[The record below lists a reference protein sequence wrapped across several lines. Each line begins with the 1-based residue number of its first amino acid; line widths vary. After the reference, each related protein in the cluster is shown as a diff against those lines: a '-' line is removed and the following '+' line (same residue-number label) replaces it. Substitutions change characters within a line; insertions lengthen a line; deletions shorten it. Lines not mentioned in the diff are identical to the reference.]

1 MKLLSIDIET
11 FSSYDLP
18 DCGVYRYAEAPDF
31 AILLFACSV
40 DGGPVEVTDLA
51 CGEELPPDI
60 LSALTDGKV
69 LKTAWNAAF
78 ERTCI
83 ARHTGLPLP
92 AQQWE
97 CTMVRALYAGLP
109 AGLDQ
114 AAAALGTGAQK
125 MREGKALIRYFS
137 MPCKPT
143 KANGMRARNLPEHDP
158 EKWETFKEYCAA
170 DVRAE
175 NRLRDAL
182 GDVTIPG
189 GERKLYILDQAI
201 NDRGV
206 CADMHLADKAARMSH
221 VHTGLLMAEAGE
233 ITGLDNPNSVMQ
245 LKKWFNGKLGEEVE
259 TLNRE
264 ALDGIDVTDG
274 AVARVVELRRELGKT
289 SVKKYEALQS
299 AVCRDGRVRGLLQ
312 FYGANRTGRWA
323 GRLVQLQNL
332 PRNYL
337 PDLDTARRAVLDG
350 DREIVET
357 LYGDVPGTLS
367 QLTRTAFTAPAGHT
381 LAICDFSAIEAR
393 VVAWLSGE
401 RWRLEVFQTHGKIY
415 EASAAMMFRV
425 PIEEITKTD
434 PRRQKG
440 KIAELALGYGGGVA
454 ALRAMGAERI
464 GLTDAEMQGIVQ
476 DWREANP
483 RIVGMWKAAE
493 TAATRAIRGAKCRIG
508 ESLAMRCENGA
519 LTVELPS
526 GRKLYY
532 RNAQVVRSVKF
543 GRETDA
549 VIYQG
554 LNQTTHRWESQETY
568 GGRLV
573 ENIVQAI
580 ARDCLA
586 CALLEAERSGIR
598 CVFHVHDEIAA
609 EVPEEEA
616 EEALERLR
624 RIFAASPEWAPGLPL
639 KGDGFISKYYKKE

>member
-18 DCGVYRYAEAPDF
+18 GCGVYRYAEAPDF
-31 AILLFACSV
+31 TILLFAYSV
-40 DGGPVEVTDLA
+40 DGGPVEVCDMA
-51 CGEELPPDI
+51 RGEELPPDV
-60 LSALTDGKV
+60 LSALTDEKV
-69 LKTAWNAAF
+69 LKTAYNAAF

-83 ARHTGLPLP
+83 ARHTGLHLP
-92 AQQWE
+92 ARQWE
-97 CTMVRALYAGLP
+97 CTMVKALYAGLP

-143 KANGMRARNLPEHDP
+143 KANGMRGRNLPEHDP
-158 EKWETFKEYCAA
+158 EKWEAFKEYCAA

-175 NRLRDAL
+175 NRLRQAL
-182 GDVTIPG
+182 EDVVIPE
-189 GERKLYILDQAI
+189 GERRLYVADQEI

-206 CADMHLADKAARMSH
+206 YADMRLADNAARMSR
-221 VHTGLLMAEAGE
+221 VQTGLLMAEAGE
-233 ITGLDNPNSVMQ
+233 ITGIDNPNSVMQ
-245 LKKWFNGKLGEEVE
+245 LKKWFSGKLGEEVE

-274 AVARVVELRRELGKT
+274 AVARMVELRRELGKT

-350 DREIVET
+350 DREIVEM
-357 LYGDVPGTLS
+357 LYGDLPGTLS
-367 QLTRTAFTAPAGHT
+367 QLTRTAFTAPAGST
-381 LAICDFSAIEAR
+381 LVICDFSAIEAR
-393 VVAWLSGE
+393 VTAWLAGE
-401 RWRLEVFQTHGKIY
+401 RWRLDVFKTHGRIY

-425 PIEEITKTD
+425 PVEDITKTD

-454 ALRAMGAERI
+454 ALKTMGGERI
-464 GLTDAEMQGIVQ
+464 GLTEAEMQEIVRN
-476 DWREANP
+476 WREANP
-483 RIVGMWKAAE
+483 RITGLWKAAE
-493 TAATRAIRGAKCRIG
+493 TAAVRAIRGAKCRIG
-508 ESLAMRCENGA
+508 ESLVMRRENGA
-519 LTVELPS
+519 LAIELPS

-532 RNAQVVRSVKF
+532 RNARVERFVKF
-543 GRETDA
+543 GREAEA
-549 VIYQG
+549 VTYWGQ
-554 LNQTTHRWESQETY
+554 NQTTHRWESQETY

-586 CALLEAERSGIR
+586 HALLEAGRSGLR
-598 CVFHVHDEIAA
+598 CVFHVHDEIAVEVA
-609 EVPEEEA
+609 EGEA
-616 EEALERLR
+616 EEALKQLR
-624 RIFAASPEWAPGLPL
+624 GIFAASPDWAPDLPL